1 MHRFLLWQI
10 VKFPFMKIDWYDATL
25 RRPSAF
31 YDPLIH
37 YNFKQRALSKYL
49 VSCLF
54 AAEGEEESKLFFK
67 IIFFSNQQIWEL
79 FIIQWVRF
87 LGCAGGACW
96 WSLVPDPWW
105 CWLLPPWP
113 APCSPLP
120 ATDCPPPAEP
130 EISCRSRDGGAAQRP
145 TLPPVAGT
153 EASGGDRCVCQR
165 LLHFSISFLSTNV
178 CHCLPETYLSNLLR

>member
-1 MHRFLLWQI
+1 
-10 VKFPFMKIDWYDATL
+10 MKIDWYDATL

-67 IIFFSNQQIWEL
+67 IISFPTNRFESSSSSSESGSL
-79 FIIQWVRF
+79 VVLWV
-87 LGCAGGACW
+87 LAGGA
-96 WSLVPDPWW
+96 W

-153 EASGGDRCVCQR
+153 EASGGDRCVCPL